1 MGELQVQVG
10 NVQPISAWLD
20 VLGAVMP
27 PRGVLVVGAGAGNG
41 PWVQW
46 LRDRSIRPVWLVE
59 GDKTQYQHLVR
70 SLLADHEWTLRHDV
84 VAETTD
90 AVVFHHA
97 SNPAE
102 SGLIAPKRLR
112 SLWPHLE
119 LVGVEDIE
127 AAVTLEAL
135 FVEAKGDINWLVLDC
150 LPAAALLIGAGQLL
164 AKVDLVVVRVAC
176 DEQLES
182 ELGAHHGSA
191 DPLLLDAGL
200 TCVHLIPQRH
210 PALMYAIYVRDV
222 VKQKADQVRDRVKAA
237 QLRQMLQQSH
247 VNIQE
252 ERVLA
257 TQQVRG
263 LETQLE
269 QRIAEQTILQQ
280 AFEQLEQQL
289 AQQGDALRCN
299 QEELRTTRLAQE
311 QADADRKQELALA
324 TQQVR
329 GLETQLEQRIA
340 EQATQQRAF
349 EQLEQ
354 QLAQQGDALRCN
366 QEELRTTRLA
376 QEQDDADRKQE
387 LALATQQVRGLET
400 QLEQHIAEQATQQRA
415 FEQLEQQLAQQGD
428 ALRDTEELL
437 IQAQQAVEQANVD
450 RAEQKML
457 AEQSIHALN
466 DQLKKQQLRIDEL
479 LNGQAAAQK
488 AVANATNDT
497 IGFDNFIE
505 DIEPYLFGKSI
516 TYVDVGAF
524 VGDVFK
530 YIVDSKK
537 IRVREAH
544 LIEPNPESYEKLTSG
559 VQKNRIPA
567 LHTYNMGISDTEQIL
582 RFSAAAS
589 MTKVVANTHS
599 SVVSGDSCDIKCS
612 RLDEFS
618 QFFTDGRIDLLKID
632 VEGHEL
638 AALRG
643 AETLLK
649 NSRIDIIYIEVGF
662 NISGTQQTYFSDVD
676 QFLQKYGYRCFN
688 IYEKT
693 SEWVQD
699 TPWLRR
705 CNFAYFSS
713 PFAINNPRKLTLEN
727 RRLQQLLN
735 AHINVEVK

>member
-1 MGELQVQVG
+1 MGSLQINMG
-10 NVQPISAWLD
+10 SAPPISAWLD
-20 VLGAVMP
+20 VLNAVMP
-27 PRGVLVVGAGAGNG
+27 PRGVLVVGAGTGNG

-46 LRDRSIRPVWLVE
+46 LQHRDIRPVWLVE
-59 GDKTQYQHLVR
+59 GDKVQYRHLER
-70 SLLADHEWTLRHDV
+70 RLLSNKEWTLRHDV

-90 AVVFHHA
+90 AVAFYHA
-97 SNPAE
+97 SNPVE
-102 SGLIAPKRLR
+102 SGLLVPEQLR
-112 SLWPHLE
+112 NLWPHLE
-119 LVGVEDIE
+119 LICTEEIE
-127 AAVTLEAL
+127 AAITLEAL
-135 FVEAKGDINWLVLDC
+135 FVETKGDINWLVLDC
-150 LPAAALLIGAGQLL
+150 LPATTLLMGAGQLL
-164 AKVDLVVVRVAC
+164 TNTDVVVVRIVS
-176 DEQLES
+176 DEQLSTEM
-182 ELGAHHGSA
+182 GVHHDSA
-191 DPLLLDAGL
+191 DALLCEAGL
-200 TCVHLIPQRH
+200 TCVHWIAQRH
-210 PALMYAIYVRDV
+210 PALAYAIYARDTA
-222 VKQKADQVRDRVKAA
+222 KQKAEQLKDGAEIA
-237 QLRQMLQQSH
+237 QLQQICQQLHIETQEAQAIAQQHVRALKTQLEQRMAELVSLQQHHERLAQRLTQQDDTLRRS
-247 VNIQE
+247 QE
-252 ERVLA
+252 ELA
-257 TQQVRG
+257 TTRIAQAQAQAERQEEQKLAKQYIET

-269 QRIAEQTILQQ
+269 QRMAELVSLQQ
-280 AFEQLEQQL
+280 NREQLAQQL
-289 AQQGDALRCN
+289 AQQDDALRRS
-299 QEELRTTRLAQE
+299 QEELATTRIAQAQVQAERHEEQKLA
-311 QADADRKQELALA
+311 KQHVE
-324 TQQVR
+324 T
-329 GLETQLEQRIA
+329 LETQLEQRMA
-340 EQATQQRAF
+340 ELVSLQQNR
-349 EQLEQ
+349 EQLAQ
-354 QLAQQGDALRCN
+354 QLAQQDDALRRS
-366 QEELRTTRLA
+366 QEELVTTRLA
-376 QEQDDADRKQE
+376 QERA
-387 LALATQQVRGLET
+387 
-400 QLEQHIAEQATQQRA
+400 HAE
-415 FEQLEQQLAQQGD
+415 
-428 ALRDTEELL
+428 
-437 IQAQQAVEQANVD
+437 
-450 RAEQKML
+450 RAEQQMV
-457 AEQSIHALN
+457 AEQNTLELK
-466 DQLKKQQLRIDEL
+466 DQIKNQQLCIDEL
-479 LNGQAAAQK
+479 SRSQMEAK
-488 AVANATNDT
+488 KSVANKTNDT
-497 IGFDNFIE
+497 IGFDDFID

-530 YIVDSKK
+530 FIVDSKK

-632 VEGHEL
+632 IEGHEL

-662 NISGTQQTYFSDVD
+662 NISGTQQAYFSDVD

-727 RRLQQLLN
+727 RRLQQLLD
-735 AHINVEVK
+735 EK